1 MVQRSMG
8 LVVVVYSPGPAGAAE
23 STNMYQGYRFSFSQ
37 TVWWT
42 RHTLMVVTVYSTI
55 LAAIAYFTGFPW
67 LALPWQP
74 VGLIGVALA
83 FYLGFKNNSAYDR
96 VWEARKI
103 WGGIVNASRSYAV
116 MARDFVHSDDKGP
129 ELQKELVHRHVA
141 WLHMLALELRK
152 VTPWE
157 HQGKLSTGSRE
168 RYGTAVKEADFE
180 GVLETYVSEEEA
192 KYVLSKGNRSS
203 HLLSMQSKRMMEL
216 REAGIIDHFRH
227 LAMQELITEFYTLQ
241 GKAERIKKFP
251 LPRQWVSAN
260 SYCISIFMFLLPF
273 GMIDV
278 FSHSTETWTIW
289 LAVPATVVCFWIF
302 WLMDRVGEY
311 SENPFEGL
319 ANDVPIRSM
328 ARGIEIDIR
337 QMLDE
342 TDLPPKIGVVE
353 GTDVVV

>member
-1 MVQRSMG
+1 
-8 LVVVVYSPGPAGAAE
+8 
-23 STNMYQGYRFSFSQ
+23 MYQAHRFSFRQSL
-37 TVWWT
+37 WWT
-42 RHTLMVVTVYSTI
+42 RHSLVFVTAYSTAVSC
-55 LAAIAYFTGFPW
+55 LVFFTQWKWF
-67 LALPWQP
+67 ALPWQP

-96 VWEARKI
+96 LWEARKI
-103 WGGIVNASRSYAV
+103 WGGIVNASRSFAV
-116 MARDFVHSDDKGP
+116 MARDFVYGP
-129 ELQKELVHRHVA
+129 ENTPALRKELVHRHVA
-141 WLHMLALELRK
+141 WLHMLTVELRK

-157 HQGKLSTGSRE
+157 HQGNQSARNRE
-168 RYGTAVKEADFE
+168 LFGTAVTEDDARR
-180 GVLETYVSEEEA
+180 VLRDYVSADEA
-192 KYVLSKGNRSS
+192 EYVLSKGNRSS
-203 HLLSMQSKRMMEL
+203 HLLSVQSRRLMEL
-216 REAGIIDHFRH
+216 RNLEIIDHFRH

-260 SYCISIFMFLLPF
+260 AYCISIFLAMLPF
-273 GMIDV
+273 GMIDIFARGGEPLSV
-278 FSHSTETWTIW
+278 F
-289 LAVPATVVCFWIF
+289 LAIPATVVSFWIF

-319 ANDVPIRSM
+319 ANDVPIRNM

-342 TDLPPKIGVVE
+342 TDLPPPLGAVE

>member
-1 MVQRSMG
+1 
-8 LVVVVYSPGPAGAAE
+8 
-23 STNMYQGYRFSFSQ
+23 MYQAYRFSFRQSL
-37 TVWWT
+37 WWT
-42 RHTLMVVTVYSTI
+42 RHTLALVSVYST
-55 LAAIAYFTGFPW
+55 AVCTVAYFAQWKWF
-67 LALPWQP
+67 ALPWQP

-96 VWEARKI
+96 LWEARKI
-103 WGGIVNASRSYAV
+103 WGGIVNASRSFAV
-116 MARDFVHSDDKGP
+116 MARDFVHSDDDAP
-129 ELQKELVHRHVA
+129 ALRKELVHRHVA
-141 WLHMLALELRK
+141 WLHMLTVELRK
-152 VTPWE
+152 LTPWE
-157 HQGKLSTGSRE
+157 HQGKLSTGSRKT
-168 RYGTAVKEADFE
+168 YGTQVTEDDAKAVLAE
-180 GVLETYVSEEEA
+180 YVSPEEA
-192 KYVLSKGNRSS
+192 EYVLGKGNRSS
-203 HLLSMQSKRMMEL
+203 HLLSAQSRRMMEL
-216 REAGIIDHFRH
+216 RSAGVIDHFRH

-260 SYCISIFMFLLPF
+260 AYCIGIFLVLLPF

-278 FSHSTETWTIW
+278 FSRSTEEWTVFFAI
-289 LAVPATVVCFWIF
+289 PATIVCFWIF

-342 TDLPPKIGVVE
+342 TDLPPSIGVVE
-353 GTDVVV
+353 GTDVVI

>member
-1 MVQRSMG
+1 MLQ
-8 LVVVVYSPGPAGAAE
+8 A
-23 STNMYQGYRFSFSQ
+23 YRFSFRR
-37 TVWWT
+37 TLWWT
-42 RHTLMVVTVYSTI
+42 RHSLFFVSVYS
-55 LAAIAYFTGFPW
+55 LAVCSVAYFTGW
-67 LALPWQP
+67 KWVALPWQP

-96 VWEARKI
+96 LWEARKI
-103 WGGIVNASRSYAV
+103 WGGIVNASRSFAV
-116 MARDFVHSDDKGP
+116 MARDFVHGDDDGP
-129 ELQKELVHRHVA
+129 RLRKEIVHRHVA
-141 WLHMLALELRK
+141 WLHMLVVELRK

-157 HQGKLSTGSRE
+157 HQGELSASSRKA
-168 RYGTAVKEADFE
+168 YGTEVTEEDAVA
-180 GVLETYVSEEEA
+180 VLREYVSEDEA
-192 KYVLSKGNRSS
+192 QYLLGKGNRSS
-203 HLLSMQSKRMMEL
+203 HLLSAQSRRLMEL
-216 REAGIIDHFRH
+216 RENGTIDHFRH

-241 GKAERIKKFP
+241 GKSERIKKFP

-260 SYCISIFMFLLPF
+260 AYCISIFLFLLPF
-273 GMIDV
+273 GMLDV
-278 FSHSTETWTIW
+278 FSRGGTSWT
-289 LAVPATVVCFWIF
+289 LFMAFPATVVCFWIF

-342 TDLPPKIGVVE
+342 TDLPPPIGAVE

>member
-1 MVQRSMG
+1 
-8 LVVVVYSPGPAGAAE
+8 
-23 STNMYQGYRFSFSQ
+23 MYQAHRFSFRQSL
-37 TVWWT
+37 WWT
-42 RHTLMVVTVYSTI
+42 RHSIAFVAVYATVVSCVVYF
-55 LAAIAYFTGFPW
+55 AGWKWF
-67 LALPWQP
+67 ALPWQP

-96 VWEARKI
+96 LWEARKI
-103 WGGIVNASRSYAV
+103 WGGIVNASRSFAV
-116 MARDFVHSDDKGP
+116 MARDFVHSDEDGT
-129 ELQKELVHRHVA
+129 ELRKEIVHRHVA
-141 WLHMLALELRK
+141 WLHMLTVELRK

-157 HQGKLSTGSRE
+157 HQGKLSTKTRQL
-168 RYGTAVKEADFE
+168 YGTAVTEEDAE
-180 GVLETYVSEEEA
+180 EVLRKYVSEAEA
-192 KYVLSKGNRSS
+192 EYLLAKGNRSS
-203 HLLSMQSKRMMEL
+203 HLLSVQSRRLMEL
-216 REAGIIDHFRH
+216 RNAKIIEHFRH
-227 LAMQELITEFYTLQ
+227 LAMQQLITEFYTLQ

-260 SYCISIFMFLLPF
+260 AYCISIFLALLPF

-278 FSHSTETWTIW
+278 FAHQSEP
-289 LAVPATVVCFWIF
+289 LAVFLAIPATVVSFWIF

-342 TDLPPKIGVVE
+342 KDLPPPLGVVE
-353 GTDVVV
+353 GTDVLV

>member
-1 MVQRSMG
+1 
-8 LVVVVYSPGPAGAAE
+8 
-23 STNMYQGYRFSFSQ
+23 MYQAYRFSFRESL
-37 TVWWT
+37 WWT
-42 RHTLMVVTVYSTI
+42 RHSLAFTTVYASAVTA
-55 LAAIAYFTGFPW
+55 LAYFTKWTW
-67 LALPWQP
+67 LTLPWQP

-96 VWEARKI
+96 LWEARKI
-103 WGGIVNASRSYAV
+103 WGGIVNASRSFAV
-116 MARDFVHSDDKGP
+116 MARDFVHSDEEGP
-129 ELQKELVHRHVA
+129 ALRKEIVHRHVA
-141 WLHMLALELRK
+141 WLHMLTVELRK
-152 VTPWE
+152 ITPWE
-157 HQGKLSTGSRE
+157 HQGQQSTGTRK
-168 RYGTAVKEADFE
+168 RFGTAVTEEDAE
-180 GVLETYVSEEEA
+180 QVLAEYVSPDEA

-203 HLLSMQSKRMMEL
+203 HLLSSQSKRLMEL
-216 REAGIIDHFRH
+216 RTDGVIDHFRH

-260 SYCISIFMFLLPF
+260 AYCIAIFLGLLPL

-278 FSHSTETWTIW
+278 FSRGAQPWTVFI
-289 LAVPATVVCFWIF
+289 AIPATVICFWIF

-342 TDLPPKIGVVE
+342 TDLPPKRGVVE
-353 GTDVVV
+353 GTNVMV

>member
-1 MVQRSMG
+1 
-8 LVVVVYSPGPAGAAE
+8 
-23 STNMYQGYRFSFSQ
+23 MYQAYRFSFRQSL
-37 TVWWT
+37 WWT
-42 RHTLMVVTVYSTI
+42 RHSIVFVTVYATVVCCI
-55 LAAIAYFTGFPW
+55 GYFTEW
-67 LALPWQP
+67 SWAALPWQP

-96 VWEARKI
+96 LWEARKI
-103 WGGIVNASRSYAV
+103 WGGIVNASRSFAV
-116 MARDFVHSDDKGP
+116 MARDFVHSDEKGT
-129 ELQKELVHRHVA
+129 ELRKELVHRHVA
-141 WLHMLALELRK
+141 WLHMLAVELRK
-152 VTPWE
+152 LTPWE

-168 RYGTAVKEADFE
+168 TFGTAVTEEDAKA
-180 GVLETYVSEEEA
+180 VLDQYVSAEEA
-192 KYVLSKGNRSS
+192 EYVLGKGNRSS
-203 HLLSMQSKRMMEL
+203 HLLSMQSRRMMEL
-216 REAGIIDHFRH
+216 RQAGVIDHFRH
-227 LAMQELITEFYTLQ
+227 LAMQNLITEFYTLQ

-260 SYCISIFMFLLPF
+260 AYCISIFLAMLPF
-273 GMIDV
+273 GMVDV
-278 FSHSTETWTIW
+278 FSRGTEDWTIFF
-289 LAVPATVVCFWIF
+289 AIPATVVCFWIF